1 MRDNETGRL
10 RAAWQEHA
18 AALAANGFALEIR
31 CDGLEGWW
39 DEIGSRSDS
48 NPSFRPGPD
57 ILPENSA
64 WIRLTHGAC
73 LAGGIALR
81 MYEWRGLPGPRVFQ
95 LGGLVIWPEF
105 RGARAGHHLVQL
117 VRILGFLE
125 FDCEQNIGL
134 ELAHMAESAMP
145 LGYYEYARVA
155 PVAHDLELGGAR
167 RRLYLTH
174 ISRAE
179 YLARLGANGHVKA
192 VRAGHNQAPVGELHP
207 AG

>member
-1 MRDNETGRL
+1 MRKMEERRL
-10 RAAWQEHA
+10 GAAWRRHEG
-18 AALAANGFALEIR
+18 ALAAAGFSLEVR
-31 CDGLEGWW
+31 YDGLEGWW
-39 DEIGSRSDS
+39 EEIGSRSDS

-64 WIRLTHGAC
+64 WIRLTCGRD

-81 MYEWRGLPGPRVFQ
+81 VYEWRGLPGPRVFQ
-95 LGGLVIWPEF
+95 LGGLVVWPRY
-105 RGARAGHHLVQL
+105 RGARAGHHLVHL
-117 VRILGFLE
+117 IRILGFLE

-134 ELAHMAESAMP
+134 ELAAMAESAMP

-155 PVAHDLELGGAR
+155 PVAHDVDLGGVR

-174 ISRAE
+174 ISRTE
-179 YLARLGANGHVKA
+179 YLDRLHADGDIETARAPHD
-192 VRAGHNQAPVGELHP
+192 QAPVVELHT